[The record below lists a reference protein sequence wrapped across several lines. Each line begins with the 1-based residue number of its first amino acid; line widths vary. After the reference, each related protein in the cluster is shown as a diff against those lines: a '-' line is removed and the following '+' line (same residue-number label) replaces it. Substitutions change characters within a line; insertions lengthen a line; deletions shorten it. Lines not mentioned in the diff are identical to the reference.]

1 MRFTL
6 ATVITALPLFV
17 AAAARPAKQ
26 RGTAVPLS
34 KLSSLVVADQSVNFE
49 ALNSH
54 IAATTAKILG
64 GFDNF
69 EKNTGTLHPSAMKG
83 AWKRDSSA
91 LPLVSLTDPFDR
103 WFGTISIGTPPRN
116 FAVLFDT
123 GSGDVI
129 LPGAQCD
136 NTCDGHVTYDP
147 EASLTSADLDRFFSV
162 DFVGGASS
170 FGNEYTDN
178 VTVVGLT
185 ATDQTVGVAAHYT
198 KALQIRQF
206 AGDGLLGMAFQSV
219 SVFDQSPFFQ
229 TLVSQGQ
236 TDEPVFAFSLAAPG
250 PELYLGGTNPDMYT
264 GDFTWVPA
272 IQQGHWQVN
281 IDSVVGNGH
290 NVLTNVP
297 GIMDTGS
304 VLIHGPPSDVAAIY
318 AAVGGTPL
326 PSNPSF
332 YSFPCDAVPS
342 VSFTFGGRSFPI
354 LAETLNMG
362 PYRSNPSQCVG
373 TIFAGH
379 IIGTWIVGIPF
390 FSSVY
395 TAFDVANLRI
405 GIATLRAA

>member
-6 ATVITALPLFV
+6 ATVITALPLFI

-26 RGTAVPLS
+26 RGRAVPLS
-34 KLSSLVVADQSVNFE
+34 KLSSLIVADQSINFE

-54 IAATTAKILG
+54 ISATTA
-64 GFDNF
+64 F
-69 EKNTGTLHPSAMKG
+69 
-83 AWKRDSSA
+83 
-91 LPLVSLTDPFDR
+91 
-103 WFGTISIGTPPRN
+103 FGTISIGTPPRN
-116 FAVLFDT
+116 FA
-123 GSGDVI
+123 GS
-129 LPGAQCD
+129 QCD
-136 NTCDGHVTYDP
+136 NTCNGHAIYDP
-147 EASLTSADLDRFFSV
+147 EASPTSV
-162 DFVGGASS
+162 DLGKSFSINFVGGASS
-170 FGNEYTDN
+170 FGNQYTDN

-185 ATDQTVGVAAHYT
+185 ATDQTLGAAAHYSA
-198 KALQIRQF
+198 ALQIWQF
-206 AGDGLLGMAFQSV
+206 AVDGLLGMALQSV

-236 TDEPVFAFSLAAPG
+236 TDEPVFAFSLVAPG

-264 GDFTWVPA
+264 GDFTWVP
-272 IQQGHWQVN
+272 GHWQVN

-318 AAVGGTPL
+318 AAVGGTPM

-362 PYRSNPSQCVG
+362 PYRSNPSQCVSSII
-373 TIFAGH
+373 TGH
-379 IIGTWIVGIPF
+379 IIGKSPICSRPWIVGIPF

-395 TAFDVANLRI
+395 TAFDVSNLRV
-405 GIATLRAA
+405 GIAALPAA